1 MPGPNVTTK
10 HVKYVER
17 AFLDDA
23 GSASLAGS
31 QTLGPE
37 PGSLQLWQVRS
48 IPDHDW
54 DARTNP
60 LDGISSVLTGLA
72 GAGNGIGLAVVGDR
86 SGVSVYLATW
96 PATTDATAAG
106 TTTGAESAAR
116 AENAPDGTTGG
127 GGHEAAGRAVPLDD
141 LLAGAYPGIEL
152 DPVASSTLASSL
164 DPLTAGAVV
173 TGSPATPLEFGTD
186 RAPGREL
193 DADTGVGLDRLIRSL
208 GSDSWAYVVSA
219 SPVSSERV
227 EGLSDRTL
235 NELRSVQTSVQRAE
249 GETPIASAYQQVLD
263 GVREKLAAGRASG
276 AWHTVGYLLTED
288 RTTRDRACAVAT
300 GAFGGVDSHPD
311 PIRTIPAPDVASL
324 AADFAIPAAAGPDAP
339 GTFEYPYRYPTV
351 LCSVE
356 VAAMLHLPTRETSGF
371 HVRPQPQFDV
381 TPHGGEAGKA
391 AVSLG
396 TILDE
401 GRPTDHEYD
410 VPIADLN
417 RHGLVV
423 GTTGSGKTNTVFH
436 VLRQLADRD
445 VPFLVV
451 EPAKT
456 EYRRLLDSELG
467 DDLQVFTL
475 GDETT
480 APFRI
485 NPFEI
490 RPGVSVSS
498 HIDHL
503 TALFNATFVMYAPMP
518 YILERAIHEVYEDRG
533 WDLVTGTNRRGHH
546 PKAQPTITD
555 LYEKIDPVV
564 DSLGY
569 DQEITQDVSAAL
581 KTRLDNLRI
590 GSKGLLLDTHTSVPI
605 EDLLGQPTVLEL
617 DAVGND
623 DEKAF
628 LMGLVLFSL
637 YEHYQSSGAMD
648 AAGASLNHVTV
659 VEEAHRLL
667 SASSSGGP
675 ESSNKAGQAVESFTN
690 LLAEIRAYGEGA
702 LVVDQTPAKLA
713 PSVVKNTNLKVVH
726 RLLADD
732 DRRLLGGSMGAS
744 AEQTRWLGLSRVGEA
759 AVFSGADDNP
769 ILVDVPFRK
778 VDVERDASADAGAG
792 GAADESLEARIRA
805 QAERTRNA
813 HPEKYE
819 AYPWVAADGTTVRRL
834 RREVR
839 PMVDTPA
846 ARDALA
852 RTVHATS
859 ESLES
864 VDASASALLDAVA
877 GEVPRARLDDLAVPA
892 LVVAIETHFESLGES
907 VDAPYET
914 IQDLKAS
921 FATVLAD
928 ALADDARIQASQLAG
943 TTAETAASDA
953 ASTGAS
959 DAASTGPVT
968 PAGFAE
974 RYADVFAVQA
984 CPCMSYEA
992 VDGGCRY
999 SVDAQRLV
1007 AGGVGDDLTD
1017 ALAASTDG
1025 LWKRVSGVAS
1035 DAADRFLPA
1044 DASATTKWRGAR
1056 CVAVQAAA
1064 EVDTIDA
1071 ALQAKL
1077 VDGIGSVLAPDN
1089 GDEQ

>member
-10 HVKYVER
+10 HIKYVER
-17 AFLDDA
+17 AFLIDA
-23 GSASLAGS
+23 EGATLAGS
-31 QTLGPE
+31 PTLAPD
-37 PGSLQLWQVRS
+37 PGALRLWRVRS

-54 DARTNP
+54 DARANP
-60 LDGISSVLTGLA
+60 LDGIASVLTGLA
-72 GAGNGIGLAVVGDR
+72 GTGHGLGLAIVGEPT
-86 SGVSVYLATW
+86 GVSVYLATW
-96 PATTDATAAG
+96 PATTEATAGA
-106 TTTGAESAAR
+106 TGRS
-116 AENAPDGTTGG
+116 
-127 GGHEAAGRAVPLDD
+127 VPLDD

-152 DPVASSTLASSL
+152 DPVESSTLVTSL

-173 TGSPATPLEFGTD
+173 TGSPATPLEFGAD

-193 DADTGVGLDRLIRSL
+193 DGDTGVGLDRLIRSL
-208 GSDSWAYVVSA
+208 GSDTWAYVLCA
-219 SPVSSERV
+219 SPVSGEGV

-235 NELRSVQTSVQRAE
+235 NELRSVQNSVERAE
-249 GETPIASAYQQVLD
+249 SQTPIASAYQQVLD

-276 AWHTVGYLLTED
+276 AWHTVGYLLAAD
-288 RTTRDRACAVAT
+288 PVTRDRACAVAT
-300 GAFGGVDSHPD
+300 GAFGGVDSRPD
-311 PIRTIPAPDVASL
+311 PIRTIPAPDAASL
-324 AADFAIPAAAGPDAP
+324 ASEFAIPTAPGPEAP

-351 LCSVE
+351 LCSAE

-381 TPHGGEAGKA
+381 TPHGSDPAEAD
-391 AVSLG
+391 VSLG

-401 GRPTDHEYD
+401 GRPTDHDYD

-667 SASSSGGP
+667 SASNSGGP

-744 AEQTRWLGLSRVGEA
+744 AEQTRWLGLSKVGEA

-778 VDVERDASADAGAG
+778 VDTSVDAA
-792 GAADESLEARIRA
+792 AADTTGSVEDASLEARIRA
-805 QAERTRNA
+805 RSEQTRAA
-813 HPEKYE
+813 HPAKYE
-819 AYPWVAADGTTVRRL
+819 AYPWVTANGTTVRRV

-839 PMVDTPA
+839 PVVDTPA
-846 ARDALA
+846 VRDALA

-859 ESLES
+859 ESLQS
-864 VDASASALLDAVA
+864 VDASAGALLDTVA
-877 GEVPRARLDDLAVPA
+877 GEVPAARLDDFAVPA

-907 VDAPYET
+907 VDASYEA

-921 FATVLAD
+921 FATLLAD
-928 ALADDARIQASQLAG
+928 ALADDTRIEASQLAG
-943 TTAETAASDA
+943 TTASGDGDDA
-953 ASTGAS
+953 TSTG
-959 DAASTGPVT
+959 TVT

-974 RYADVFAVQA
+974 EHASVVAVQT

-992 VDGGCRY
+992 VNGGCRY

-1007 AGGVGDDLTD
+1007 ADGVGDDLTD
-1017 ALAASTDG
+1017 ALAASSDG
-1025 LWKRVSGVAS
+1025 FWKRVSDVVG

-1044 DASATTKWRGAR
+1044 DASTTARWRGAR

-1064 EVDTIDA
+1064 EVETIDA
-1071 ALQAKL
+1071 ELQAKL
-1077 VDGIGSVLAPDN
+1077 VDGIGSVLEPDA
-1089 GDEQ
+1089 GDTQ

>member
-1 MPGPNVTTK
+1 MPGPNVTTE

-23 GSASLAGS
+23 GTANLAGGP
-31 QTLGPE
+31 TLGPDA
-37 PGSLQLWQVRS
+37 GSLQLWRVRS

-54 DARTNP
+54 DGRANP
-60 LDGISSVLTGLA
+60 LEGIASVLTGLA
-72 GAGNGIGLAVVGDR
+72 GTGHGLGLAVVGEPT
-86 SGVSVYLATW
+86 GVSVYLASW
-96 PATTDATAAG
+96 PAITEATAG
-106 TTTGAESAAR
+106 Q
-116 AENAPDGTTGG
+116 GG
-127 GGHEAAGRAVPLDD
+127 RPVPLDD

-152 DPVASSTLASSL
+152 DAVESSTLASSL

-173 TGSPATPLEFGTD
+173 TGSPATPLEFGAD
-186 RAPGREL
+186 RAPGRDL
-193 DADTGVGLDRLIRSL
+193 DADTGAGLDRLIRSL
-208 GSDSWAYVVSA
+208 GSDTWAYVLCA
-219 SPVSSERV
+219 SPVSGEGV

-235 NELRSVQTSVQRAE
+235 NELRSVQNSVQRAE

-276 AWHTVGYLLTED
+276 AWHTVGYLLAAD
-288 RTTRDRACAVAT
+288 PVTRDRACAVAT
-300 GAFGGVDSHPD
+300 GAFGGVDSRPD
-311 PIRTIPAPDVASL
+311 PIRTIPTPDAASL
-324 AADFAIPAAAGPDAP
+324 AAGFAIPAAPGPDAP

-351 LCSVE
+351 LCSAE

-381 TPHGGEAGKA
+381 TPHGSDPDAPG
-391 AVSLG
+391 VSLG

-401 GRPTDHEYD
+401 GRPTDHEYE

-546 PKAQPTITD
+546 PNAQPTITD

-744 AEQTRWLGLSRVGEA
+744 AEQTRWLGLSGVGEA

-778 VDVERDASADAGAG
+778 VDTGVDAA
-792 GAADESLEARIRA
+792 AADTTDSVEDASLEARIRA
-805 QAERTRNA
+805 RSERTRAA
-813 HPEKYE
+813 HPAKYE
-819 AYPWVAADGTTVRRL
+819 AYPWIAADGTTVRRL

-839 PMVDTPA
+839 PVVEA
-846 ARDALA
+846 AAVRDALA

-859 ESLES
+859 ESLQS

-877 GEVPRARLDDLAVPA
+877 GELSTARVDDLAVPA

-914 IQDLKAS
+914 IQALKAS
-921 FATVLAD
+921 FATLLAD
-928 ALADDARIQASQLAG
+928 AIADDARIDASQLAG
-943 TTAETAASDA
+943 TTPGGGGDDASSTAA
-953 ASTGAS
+953 
-959 DAASTGPVT
+959 VT

-974 RYADVFAVQA
+974 TYASVVAVDS
-984 CPCMSYEA
+984 CPCMAYEA

-1007 AGGVGDDLTD
+1007 ADGVGDDLTD
-1017 ALAASTDG
+1017 ALAASSDG
-1025 LWKRVSGVAS
+1025 LWKRVSGVVG
-1035 DAADRFLPA
+1035 DATGRFLPA
-1044 DASATTKWRGAR
+1044 DASATARWRGAR

-1064 EVDTIDA
+1064 EVETIDA
-1071 ALQAKL
+1071 ALEAKL
-1077 VDGIGSVLAPDN
+1077 VDGIESVLAPESD
-1089 GDEQ
+1089 DTQ